1 MYLSSEMITKCK
13 IDAVHIQ
20 TSTANHMLH
29 HIFPNIHIENISYT
43 ALKGS
48 TTKPSMRSA
57 QAEIQVEVNVLY
69 EAFTDEIFSNYINY
83 FEVYIHKAYLMIR

>member
-13 IDAVHIQ
+13 MDAVHIQ

-43 ALKGS
+43 ALKGK
-48 TTKPSMRSA
+48 TTKPSIRSA
-57 QAEIQVEVNVLY
+57 QAEIRVVVNVAY
-69 EAFTDEIFSNYINY
+69 YVSTDDGI
-83 FEVYIHKAYLMIR
+83 